1 MAGTRAAIRYAKAIL
16 ELAIEKNTAAVVD
29 EDMKLI
35 KSTIANHKELYV
47 ALKSPVI
54 KSEDKIAVLKEVFK
68 EASEITKGLFNI
80 LEENRRI
87 ELLQAISEKY
97 IIQYDAYKGKQ
108 TAIVTTAVALT
119 PELEAKV
126 LAKVKSLTSKEVTI
140 ENKIDASIMG
150 GFILRVGDQQFDASV
165 ASKFRKL
172 EREFSNNL
180 YVSQL

>member
-1 MAGTRAAIRYAKAIL
+1 MVGTRAAIRYAKAIL
-16 ELAIEKNTAAVVD
+16 ELAIEKDNAAVVD

-35 KSTIANHKELYV
+35 KSTIANNKELQV

-54 KSEDKIAVLKEVFK
+54 KSEDKIAVLKEIFK
-68 EASEITKGLFNI
+68 NVSEITKGLFNI

-87 ELLQAISEKY
+87 ELLQTVSEKY
-97 IIQYDAYKGKQ
+97 IIQYNAYKGKQ
-108 TAIVTTAVALT
+108 TAVVTTAVALT
-119 PELEAKV
+119 KELEAKV
-126 LAKVKSLTSKEVTI
+126 LAKVKELTSKDVTL
-140 ENKIDASIMG
+140 ENKIDPSIIG

-165 ASKFRKL
+165 SSKFSKL